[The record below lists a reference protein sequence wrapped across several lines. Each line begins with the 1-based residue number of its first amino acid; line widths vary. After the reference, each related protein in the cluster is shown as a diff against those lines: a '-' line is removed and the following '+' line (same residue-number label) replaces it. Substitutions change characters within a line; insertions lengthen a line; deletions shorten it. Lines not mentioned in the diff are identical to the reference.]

1 MPAARGALASLQRS
15 YLFVQ
20 NFHGFLCQGV
30 FVSEETGGITE
41 RNFSGRFAGGFPER
55 TFAAAVNASRS
66 NQKRLLGFHEARR
79 GVLLMAR
86 NLKRLRFRANHGSAS
101 LSEGGGGAENQQR
114 K

>member
-30 FVSEETGGITE
+30 FVSEETGCITE

-55 TFAAAVNASRS
+55 TFSAFVNASRS